1 MKATGNEGRYAEPA
15 WPDGHLLYCSRM
27 TLFLLMLVS
36 VLISLLITLGGLRAY
51 ADFWRSLGLNGLF
64 VTWVGLFSLFF
75 LCLLSRSRSGLP
87 TVSLFAMPLVVVPIV
102 VAAFSFLVMAFADFV
117 DLGGLLVQTE
127 PALFLI
133 RNVAIAVI
141 VALAFARYLAL
152 HEQWKRQIQAETAMQ
167 LNALQ
172 SRIRPHF
179 LFNTLNTISSLIH
192 DRPDQAEQATMDLAD
207 LLRTGLKDE
216 PTHALSDE
224 LDLIRG
230 YLRIEQLRLGD
241 RLNIEWDISDEVP
254 LAQQLPSLLLQPL
267 VENAV
272 IHGISHR
279 AQGGTLGI
287 EGRRIRFGRIRFTVT
302 NPLADPDSRPAGG
315 NQSALENIRQR
326 LALAFE
332 ERYGLKTRVKD
343 GHFKAELTIPVT

>member
-1 MKATGNEGRYAEPA
+1 MGFKAFQAGQNRKPPTGRF
-15 WPDGHLLYCSRM
+15 
-27 TLFLLMLVS
+27 TLFVVLFSVSLAVILSLGRLGSEAFFFQHLALVS
-36 VLISLLITLGGLRAY
+36 LFVLWCSLLAAL
-51 ADFWRSLGLNGLF
+51 
-64 VTWVGLFSLFF
+64 LFF
-75 LCLLSRSRSGLP
+75 LIESRLP
-87 TVSLFAMPLVVVPIV
+87 TLPPGARIIIWFLGCQALVVLVSLLVAFGPERLANASQPAQSEPIIFLARNLGIAAVASFLFARFFLLQQQWQAQ
-102 VAAFSFLVMAFADFV
+102 VAAESDV
-117 DLGGLLVQTE
+117 
-127 PALFLI
+127 
-133 RNVAIAVI
+133 R
-141 VALAFARYLAL
+141 
-152 HEQWKRQIQAETAMQ
+152 

-230 YLRIEQLRLGD
+230 YLRIEQLRLTD
-241 RLNIEWDISDEVP
+241 RLNIEWDISEEVP
-254 LAQQLPSLLLQPL
+254 LGQQLPPLLLQPL

-272 IHGISHR
+272 IHGISRR
-279 AQGGTLGI
+279 AEGGALRI

-302 NPLADPDSRPAGG
+302 NPLADADSRPAEG

-332 ERYGLKTRVKD
+332 ERYGLKTWTED